1 MPALTRSSTAKLRYE
16 ADQKVHYDHMRS
28 LYAKIATFTEP
39 TDRVKVLQEILDFVK
54 QSPHMNKLIQTDML
68 FRRVLYVKCGEFSS
82 NPHCTKR
89 LAFSCKAMRLRVEI
103 MGGV

>member
-1 MPALTRSSTAKLRYE
+1 MPALTRSTTAKLRYE
-16 ADQKVHYDHMRS
+16 AEQKVHYDHMRS
-28 LYAKIATFTEP
+28 LYAKVASFTEP

-68 FRRVLYVKCGEFSS
+68 FRRVLYEKCAEFSS
-82 NPHCTKR
+82 DQHCTKR